1 MSKLTHKSELLQR
14 PYKVL
19 ATVLALG
26 AFVFSTSGF
35 VLYNG
40 HKLNGGVYDRKYW
53 LDGSINATLAYQ
65 ISYSKNLWEA
75 ASPKIK
81 LNQSS
86 SVSNSQI
93 LFFESSTLYTAA
105 GYCGLFVPTDNG
117 LNPVNNLNQN
127 WDRAKVLLS
136 NRVVSDTPNCYN
148 GQGIITHELGHVF
161 GLAHALSGVNAV
173 MRPEIAFLQVTVPK
187 PDDVQGI
194 EDLYNN

>member
-1 MSKLTHKSELLQR
+1 MSNLKHRAKPLQR
-14 PYKVL
+14 TYKLV
-19 ATVLALG
+19 ATILALG
-26 AFVFSTSGF
+26 AFIFSTSGF

-53 LDGSINATLAYQ
+53 LDGSINSTLAHQ

-81 LNQSS
+81 LSQSS

-93 LFFESSTLYTAA
+93 LFFESSTLYASA

-136 NRVVSDTPNCYN
+136 NRVVSDTANCYN

-173 MRPEIAFLQVTVPK
+173 MRPDIAFLYVTVPK
-187 PDDVQGI
+187 PDDINGVNA
-194 EDLYNN
+194 LYN